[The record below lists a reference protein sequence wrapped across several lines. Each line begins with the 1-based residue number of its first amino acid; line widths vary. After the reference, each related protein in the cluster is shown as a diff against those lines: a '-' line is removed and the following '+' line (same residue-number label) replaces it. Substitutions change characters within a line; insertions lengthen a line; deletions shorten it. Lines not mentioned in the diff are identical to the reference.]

1 MKLSYAFPTPIGAM
15 IIVANSTAITQLLFQ
30 GEAPPADAVAGES
43 AILNEAAAQLREYLR
58 GDRINFTVP
67 LAPTGTDFMLRVWA
81 GLVAIPY
88 GETRSYRAIAQS
100 IGNPQACRA
109 VGLANN
115 RNPLPLFIPC
125 HRVIGA
131 NGKLTGYRGGLPA
144 KQYLLELEQRH
155 AQF

>member
-1 MKLSYAFPTPIGAM
+1 MKLSYAFATSIGAM
-15 IIVANSTAITQLLFQ
+15 TIVANSSAVTQLLFQ

-43 AILNEAAAQLREYLR
+43 AVLNEAAAQLREYLT
-58 GDRINFTVP
+58 GDRRFFTVP
-67 LAPTGTDFMLRVWA
+67 LAPAGTDFMLKVWA
-81 GLVAIPY
+81 SLTAIPY
-88 GETRSYRAIAQS
+88 GETRSYQAIAQS
-100 IGNPQACRA
+100 IGRPKACRA
-109 VGLANN
+109 VGLANH

-125 HRVIGA
+125 HRVVGA